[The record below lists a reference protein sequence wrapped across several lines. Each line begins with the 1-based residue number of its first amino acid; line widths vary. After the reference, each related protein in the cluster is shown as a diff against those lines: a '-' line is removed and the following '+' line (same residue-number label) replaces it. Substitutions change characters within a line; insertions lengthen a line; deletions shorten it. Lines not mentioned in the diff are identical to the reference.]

1 MEFFN
6 RCISI
11 RKLSLL
17 VLIGFHHGEVNRPQ
31 RVLIDIELRLAP
43 IANALPDDVSSTVD
57 YDTVYQG
64 IPTLVANRHF
74 KLQETLCHEILN
86 FCASLDGVAGARV
99 WVRKPDI
106 YGDCESAGYEAE
118 VGLRRA

>member
-11 RKLSLL
+11 RRLSLP
-17 VLIGFHHGEVNRPQ
+17 VLIGFHHGEVNRAQ

-43 IANALPDDVSSTVD
+43 VSQALPDDVSSTVD

-64 IPTLVANRHF
+64 MPTLVANRHF
-74 KLQETLCHEILN
+74 KLQETLCHEILA
-86 FCASLDGVAGARV
+86 FCAKLEGVASVRV

-118 VGLRRA
+118 ASASR

>member
-1 MEFFN
+1 MP
-6 RCISI
+6 
-11 RKLSLL
+11 

-43 IANALPDDVSSTVD
+43 IAHSLPDDVSSSVD
-57 YDTVYQG
+57 YDEVYQG
-64 IPTLVANRHF
+64 MPKLVANRRF
-74 KLQETLCHEILN
+74 KLQETLCHEILT
-86 FCASLDGVAGARV
+86 FCASLKGVAGARV

-118 VGLRRA
+118 VLSSRSPSR